1 MLYEVFDQ
9 YNLQVFS
16 DVRLVVKS
24 NKKGEC
30 VCHRSGFQHL
40 SCNVKWAHQVNAKG
54 YYAAY
59 CEHSSKVWT
68 GCYTSCP
75 PYFVTAFITT
85 VLFQWNSVCM
95 TLNYFILVN
104 SYLLFGEKKIWVQN
118 NIKVCDNYKHSI
130 WHPLMIWAF
139 ALHMLKHGHHFC

>member
-40 SCNVKWAHQVNAKG
+40 SCNVKWANQVNAKG
-54 YYAAY
+54 YCAAY
-59 CEHSSKVWT
+59 CKYSSKVWT
-68 GCYTSCP
+68 GCYTNCP

-85 VLFQWNSVCM
+85 VFFQWNSVCM

-104 SYLLFGEKKIWVQN
+104 SYLLFEKKIWVQN
-118 NIKVCDNYKHSI
+118 NIKVCDNYKHTI

-139 ALHMLKHGHHFC
+139 ALHMLKHGHNFC

>member
-40 SCNVKWAHQVNAKG
+40 SCNVKWAKQVNAKVTMQLTVST
-54 YYAAY
+54 AAKSGLAATLVVLHILLLHSLLQY
-59 CEHSSKVWT
+59 FFSEILFAWHLTTSFWLIHICFLGKKNEYKIISKYVIITNIPFDIHLWFEH
-68 GCYTSCP
+68 
-75 PYFVTAFITT
+75 
-85 VLFQWNSVCM
+85 
-95 TLNYFILVN
+95 
-104 SYLLFGEKKIWVQN
+104 
-118 NIKVCDNYKHSI
+118 
-130 WHPLMIWAF
+130 
-139 ALHMLKHGHHFC
+139 LHYIC

>member
-40 SCNVKWAHQVNAKG
+40 SCNVKWAKQVNAKVTMQLTVST
-54 YYAAY
+54 AAKSGLAATLVVLHILLL
-59 CEHSSKVWT
+59 HSLLQYFFSEILFAWHLT
-68 GCYTSCP
+68 TSFWLIHIC
-75 PYFVTAFITT
+75 F
-85 VLFQWNSVCM
+85 L
-95 TLNYFILVN
+95 
-104 SYLLFGEKKIWVQN
+104 EKKNEYKIISKYVIIT
-118 NIKVCDNYKHSI
+118 NIPFDIHL
-130 WHPLMIWAF
+130 WFEH
-139 ALHMLKHGHHFC
+139 LHYIC

>member
-40 SCNVKWAHQVNAKG
+40 SCNVKWAKQVNAKVTMQLTVST
-54 YYAAY
+54 AAKSGLAATLVVLHILLLHLLLQY
-59 CEHSSKVWT
+59 FFSEILFAWHLT
-68 GCYTSCP
+68 TSFWLIHIC
-75 PYFVTAFITT
+75 F
-85 VLFQWNSVCM
+85 L
-95 TLNYFILVN
+95 
-104 SYLLFGEKKIWVQN
+104 EKKIWVQN

-139 ALHMLKHGHHFC
+139 ALHMLKHGHNFC